1 MNISIK
7 TFFLLFFVTHY
18 SSAIN
23 DTDKIKELKQRLS
36 SHATEDSIKIDL
48 LNEIGYQYWIVN
60 PDQSIAY
67 GIKGLELSKKLNYQ
81 KGIARANR
89 VIGVAYWARGD
100 QNKAL
105 RYLINSQKTYEEIK
119 DVEGISNTM
128 LNIGMVYADLEQY
141 HLALDN
147 YNNTINLFKKLN
159 LDGRIATTYTKIAT
173 IFIAQGKMDM
183 AKKHLISSLEIHTKN
198 EFTYGIAEAHNRFA
212 ILYLNEN
219 KIELAYDHVKK
230 SMELGAKILDVD
242 GLTNNLILLGKIKRL
257 KNEWGDAEIHLV
269 RALQQ
274 SQENNLKK
282 YELQAY
288 EELIALKKL
297 QKKFEQAL
305 YYTSKYI
312 AIKDTL
318 FNIKK
323 SKQIAYLEFENQLY
337 QKEKEVSLLKASE
350 KTDSIIKIA
359 LTIGIFLISFIVFIL
374 YKAYNNNKQLL
385 IAKNLVAQQEL
396 ENSQLKEH
404 ELALELN
411 FKNKELASYDL
422 SFVQKN
428 AIFKDIQKQLE
439 SLKEKSE
446 HKNAPVFKELSKSI
460 KQYLSADKDWENF
473 KIIFEQMHQGFY
485 SKLLNLH
492 PNLKPNDLKICLLT
506 RLNLN
511 IKETANILGIS
522 PNSAKTARYRLR
534 KKLRLE
540 PSQEIISYLIE
551 VENS

>member
-288 EELIALKKL
+288 E
-297 QKKFEQAL
+297 
-305 YYTSKYI
+305 
-312 AIKDTL
+312 
-318 FNIKK
+318 
-323 SKQIAYLEFENQLY
+323 
-337 QKEKEVSLLKASE
+337 
-350 KTDSIIKIA
+350 
-359 LTIGIFLISFIVFIL
+359 
-374 YKAYNNNKQLL
+374 
-385 IAKNLVAQQEL
+385 
-396 ENSQLKEH
+396 
-404 ELALELN
+404 
-411 FKNKELASYDL
+411 
-422 SFVQKN
+422 
-428 AIFKDIQKQLE
+428 
-439 SLKEKSE
+439 
-446 HKNAPVFKELSKSI
+446 
-460 KQYLSADKDWENF
+460 
-473 KIIFEQMHQGFY
+473 
-485 SKLLNLH
+485 
-492 PNLKPNDLKICLLT
+492 
-506 RLNLN
+506 
-511 IKETANILGIS
+511 
-522 PNSAKTARYRLR
+522 
-534 KKLRLE
+534 
-540 PSQEIISYLIE
+540 
-551 VENS
+551 